1 MTMFF
6 SQPKNS
12 VTYRAAVDDN
22 TEQKFQSHQYKLVG
36 GGKGLL
42 NKTSQQGSLTKP
54 IHSDFKV
61 FAILCSATDQSIY
74 TQPAQWDLLQRNY
87 N

>member
-12 VTYRAAVDDN
+12 VTYQAAVDDN
-22 TEQKFQSHQYKLVG
+22 TEQKFQSHQYKLLG

-54 IHSDFKV
+54 IHSVLKV
-61 FAILCSATDQSIY
+61 FAIFMFCYRPIHIY
-74 TQPAQWDLLQRNY
+74 PTCTMGFFAAKL
-87 N
+87 

>member
-54 IHSDFKV
+54 IH
-61 FAILCSATDQSIY
+61 
-74 TQPAQWDLLQRNY
+74 
-87 N
+87 